1 MRRWQA
7 VRRAALAALGCA
19 GLSVG
24 IVAVTGTARAQ
35 DAYPSK
41 PLRMLVPFPPGGVVD
56 ILARLLAPLMGEGLK
71 QNIVV
76 ENRPGAN
83 GNIAV
88 ENVAKSAPDG
98 YTLLFAQV
106 SNVAVNPALYPK
118 IPFDPIKDLAP
129 VALVAQ
135 APQVMVVPVDS
146 LIKSVADLLAAA
158 RTRPGEVIFASSG
171 NGSMT
176 HMGIEL
182 MQLSAR
188 IKFNHI
194 PYKGAA
200 PAVIDVVGGRADVF
214 MAAMPSVTGQMR
226 GGKLRAIAVA
236 SAARVED
243 LPDVPTLGESGF
255 AGFESGNWFAVMV
268 RAGTPEA
275 VIARLNREVNNAVG
289 NADLVARV
297 KREGGTV
304 LGGTPAQLAEQLAT
318 DLAKWKRVVAEAG
331 IKLE

>member
-146 LIKSVADLLAAA
+146 PIKSVADLLAAA

>member
-1 MRRWQA
+1 MRRCHA

-24 IVAVTGTARAQ
+24 IVAVPVTARAH

-118 IPFDPIKDLAP
+118 IPFDPVKDLAP

-146 LIKSVADLLAAA
+146 PIKSVADLLAAA